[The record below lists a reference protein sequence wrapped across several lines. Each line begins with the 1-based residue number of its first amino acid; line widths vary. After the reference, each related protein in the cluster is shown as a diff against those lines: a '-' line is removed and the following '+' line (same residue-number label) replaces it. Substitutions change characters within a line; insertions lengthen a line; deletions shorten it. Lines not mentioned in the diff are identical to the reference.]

1 MFTIV
6 AATVFFV
13 SFMLAA
19 GTIAAMLALY
29 HDKMVAALLF
39 EPIPQEPPIYRLRVS
54 RRRAARHLDGAAYA
68 MPTGVIAA

>member
-19 GTIAAMLALY
+19 GTIAAMFALY

-39 EPIPQEPPIYRLRVS
+39 EPIPQEPPIYRLRIS
-54 RRRAARHLDGAAYA
+54 RRRATPHQESAAYIVPA
-68 MPTGVIAA
+68 GMISA